1 MSSSSIEMKDSSVPR
16 PYPSVKSACLIVA
29 VLMTVIALG
38 TASAAG
44 QAAYAAITN
53 LVVDPPRPA
62 CGRSFVIRVSVAYQ
76 FPEQTHWLRVVVR
89 DLETEFRKIIVSSEE
104 KEVRKDGSWGF
115 NVPVASPSSPCRLR
129 LGVYVQFKTATMDWT
144 EARNEGGWRMAEV
157 EIVPETTSVATVTL
171 TLTTTTRTPT
181 ETTVAVSS
189 KTTDT
194 KIESKGADS
203 QSMLILGVVGAI
215 GLMVV
220 FLTAYHFRK
229 REPTGPKGLV
239 DAGLKRKS
247 GSKMDYESKKFE
259 IQGARGD
266 ESERYLK
273 RLEELKAEGRIS
285 DNVYQRLRKKYRK
298 DGEEK

>member
-1 MSSSSIEMKDSSVPR
+1 MSRLSPSPKLAYSI
-16 PYPSVKSACLIVA
+16 LT
-29 VLMTVIALG
+29 VLMTAVVLG
-38 TASAAG
+38 TTITAG
-44 QAAYAAITN
+44 QAVFAAISN
-53 LVVDPPRPA
+53 LVVDPTRPA
-62 CGRSFVIRVSVAYQ
+62 CGKSFVIRVSVAYQ

-89 DLETEFRKIIVSSEE
+89 DLETEFRKIIVASEE

-144 EARNEGGWRMAEV
+144 EARNEGGWRIVEV
-157 EIVPETTSVATVTL
+157 EVVPETTSVATVTSTL

-194 KIESKGADS
+194 KTESKGADP
-203 QSMLILGVVGAI
+203 QSTLILGVIGAI

-229 REPTGPKGLV
+229 REPTGPKELV
-239 DAGLKRKS
+239 DAGLKQELEPKI
-247 GSKMDYESKKFE
+247 DDESKKIE
-259 IQGARGD
+259 IQVARAD

-273 RLEELKAEGRIS
+273 RLEELRAEGRIS
-285 DNVYQRLRKKYRK
+285 ENVYQRLRKKYHRE
-298 DGEEK
+298 DEKR